1 MPVKSLVRTL
11 QAATFFLAASYGVMF
26 TMLDDYRDEYG
37 ISESFLGL
45 IVAMGFFSSFIGQL
59 SLAPLADRGHAKRLL
74 VVGFT
79 AQIAGLLLMAYGT
92 TAMLLSSGRL
102 LMGIGAGMAMPAL
115 RRIVIVADPENL
127 GNNMGRLLSVDVAG
141 FATGPVLAVLT
152 VDRFGIASP
161 YLVLV
166 LAIIGVSV
174 ALANLPIPETA
185 VDDQP
190 SERLAFD
197 LLRNRGVLGA
207 VLIGV
212 ALYLMIGTFD
222 SLWAVMM
229 EDLEAPSWMANTGVA
244 LFVLP
249 MIVLGPYGGR
259 LAQRVG
265 PYKTGAIG
273 MAVGAVCMSFYGFL
287 PEPGLMMGVFL
298 LHIVNDGFTVTSAG
312 VAVGMA
318 APAERQAGAQGLL
331 GGMQTLTGGIGASL
345 AGWSY
350 DSFGRGTTY
359 ITTAAIMLVLIALG
373 YSIAGDHRTRRP
385 VAPTEL
391 ASTH

>member
-141 FATGPVLAVLT
+141 FASGPVLAVLT

-298 LHIVNDGFTVTSAG
+298 LHIVNDGLTVTSAG

>member
-1 MPVKSLVRTL
+1 
-11 QAATFFLAASYGVMF
+11 
-26 TMLDDYRDEYG
+26 
-37 ISESFLGL
+37 
-45 IVAMGFFSSFIGQL
+45 
-59 SLAPLADRGHAKRLL
+59 
-74 VVGFT
+74 
-79 AQIAGLLLMAYGT
+79 
-92 TAMLLSSGRL
+92 
-102 LMGIGAGMAMPAL
+102 
-115 RRIVIVADPENL
+115 
-127 GNNMGRLLSVDVAG
+127 
-141 FATGPVLAVLT
+141 
-152 VDRFGIASP
+152 
-161 YLVLV
+161 
-166 LAIIGVSV
+166 
-174 ALANLPIPETA
+174 
-185 VDDQP
+185 
-190 SERLAFD
+190 
-197 LLRNRGVLGA
+197 
-207 VLIGV
+207 
-212 ALYLMIGTFD
+212 
-222 SLWAVMM
+222 
-229 EDLEAPSWMANTGVA
+229 
-244 LFVLP
+244 

-385 VAPTEL
+385 AAPTEL